1 MEWLEHDPEGAVVYV
16 VVGGKMGS
24 IIKSDFVI
32 TGHLDIDGLVKRVEK
47 IEKENRIVE
56 KVRKRKAWVKRKRGK

>member
-1 MEWLEHDPEGAVVYV
+1 
-16 VVGGKMGS
+16 MGS
-24 IIKSDFVI
+24 VMIRSDFI
-32 TGHLDIDGLVKRVEK
+32 ETGHLDIDWIVKRVEK